1 MRLAAVLAAILP
13 MCAPVDEAK
22 PVERCSQHEHLLHRY
37 NPGWDVARM
46 SRIMWRESRCQ
57 PQVRSRTSDTGVL
70 QINDIN
76 RPWLTQRLGFEVT
89 VEALKDADINVRS
102 SAELYKFWRRAVGD
116 GYQPWKKTSGGS

>member
-22 PVERCSQHEHLLHRY
+22 PVERCPQHEHLLHRY

-76 RPWLTQRLGFEVT
+76 RPWLTQRFGFEVT

-102 SAELYKFWRRAVGD
+102 SAELYKFWRRAAGD
-116 GYQPWKKTSGGS
+116 GYQPWKKTR

>member
-1 MRLAAVLAAILP
+1 MRLAAVLAAIMS
-13 MCAPVDEAK
+13 MCAPADEAK
-22 PVERCSQHEHLLHRY
+22 PVERCLQHEHLLHRY

-57 PQVRSRTSDTGVL
+57 PTVRSRTSDTGVL

-76 RPWLTQRLGFEVT
+76 RPWLTQRFGFDVT
-89 VEALKDADINVRS
+89 VEALKDADMNVRS
-102 SAELYKFWRRAVGD
+102 SAELFRFWRRSVGD